1 MRGVRDGSRRG
12 SLLVGG
18 GAAVAVVL
26 AGLAA
31 WVGLRLGDGQTWEEE
46 PPAEGASVREL
57 TATRGAVTEDGPQ
70 WITGVAADGRTFVD
84 QAGEPVLL
92 RGDAP
97 WSLLTDLRPDE
108 AETYLTTRSEQ
119 GFNAMIVSLVGAIAN
134 GAPSDDG
141 ATVDGL
147 LPFVDGDVLR
157 WDEAY
162 FDRAHETLRR
172 AGELGITTMLYP
184 IDSWTLDHT
193 FAGVTPETCR
203 EFGAMTA
210 RWAADL
216 PVLWMTG
223 GDYSRSPQDD
233 ACLEALGEGIRSTGD
248 DRPFAL
254 QLWDVS
260 STAADDHWRDRVDW
274 SFVYTYAPT
283 PLAVLEAYHATPAR
297 PALLGEANYE
307 AENNTGGPPTT
318 TETLRRQV
326 LWAVTCGSPGDVFGT
341 DDWEFH
347 DGWQERLESEGV
359 AQVSRIRDLVA
370 SLPWWTLRPEESFL
384 TAGTG
389 TAAPDQDVLDADL
402 ATAAVAPDGS
412 LALVYVPSERTVSL
426 DLSLLAPGADAAWVD
441 PSTGTATEVGPLSEL
456 ADASSGAVSTPG
468 DNAAGAGD
476 WLLVLGT
483 DLPF

>member
-1 MRGVRDGSRRG
+1 MLAGAV
-12 SLLVGG
+12 
-18 GAAVAVVL
+18 AAVLVVL
-26 AGLAA
+26 AAWAVLRVTGGRSWEQEAPAA
-31 WVGLRLGDGQTWEEE
+31 DAPR
-46 PPAEGASVREL
+46 REL
-57 TATRGAVTEDGPQ
+57 AETRGAVATGGEPQ
-70 WITGVAADGRTFVD
+70 WITGISADGRTFVD
-84 QAGEPVLL
+84 QDGEPVLV

-108 AETYLTTRSEQ
+108 AETYLTTRSGQ
-119 GFNAMIVSLVGAIAN
+119 GFNAMLVSLVGAVAN

-157 WDEAY
+157 WQDAY

-172 AGELGITTMLYP
+172 AGELGITALLYP

-193 FAGVTPETCR
+193 FAGATPETCR

-223 GDYSRSPQDD
+223 GDYSRSGADD
-233 ACLEALGEGIRSTGD
+233 ACLEALGEGIRSAGD

-274 SFVYTYAPT
+274 SFVYSYAPT
-283 PLAVLEAYHATPAR
+283 PLAVVEAYGATPAR

-307 AENNTGGPPTT
+307 GENNTGGPTTT

-326 LWAVTCGSPGDVFGT
+326 LWAITCGSSGDVFGT

-347 DGWQERLESEGV
+347 DGWETRLESEG
-359 AQVSRIRDLVA
+359 AEQVSRIRDVVA

-389 TAAPDQDVLDADL
+389 TARPDQDVLDADL

-426 DLSLLAPGADAAWVD
+426 DLSLLAPGAEAAWVD
-441 PSTGTATEVGPLSEL
+441 PSTGTATDAGPVSEL
-456 ADASSGAVSTPG
+456 SAAPSGEVSTPG

>member
-1 MRGVRDGSRRG
+1 MRRPPDRSRRRSRG
-12 SLLVGG
+12 LVG
-18 GAAVAVVL
+18 AALAVVL
-26 AGLAA
+26 VALAA
-31 WVGLRLGDGQTWEEE
+31 WAVLRTTGPASWEEE
-46 PPAEGASVREL
+46 APAADAPRREL
-57 TATRGAVTEDGPQ
+57 TATRGAVTAAGDPQ
-70 WITGVAADGRTFVD
+70 WITGISADGRTFVD
-84 QAGEPVLL
+84 QDGDPVLV

-97 WSLLTDLRPDE
+97 WSLLADLRPDE
-108 AETYLTTRSEQ
+108 AETYLTARSGQ
-119 GFNAMIVSLVGAIAN
+119 GFNAMLVSLVGAVAN

-157 WDEAY
+157 WQQAY

-184 IDSWTLDHT
+184 VDSWTLDHT
-193 FAGVTPETCR
+193 FAGVSPETCR

-223 GDYSRSPQDD
+223 GDYSRSPEDD
-233 ACLEALGEGIRSTGD
+233 ACFEALAEGIRSTGD

-254 QLWDVS
+254 QLLNVS

-283 PLAVLEAYHATPAR
+283 PMAVREAYDATPAR

-307 AENNTGGPPTT
+307 GENNTGGPTTT

-326 LWAVTCGSPGDVFGT
+326 LWAVTSGSPGDVFGT

-347 DGWQERLESEGV
+347 DGWEGRLESEG
-359 AQVSRIRDLVA
+359 AEQVSRIRDLVA
-370 SLPWWTLRPEESFL
+370 SLPWWTLRPDDALL

-389 TAAPDQDVLDADL
+389 SAEPGQDVLDADL
-402 ATAAVAPDGS
+402 ATAAVTPDGG

-426 DLSLLAPGADAAWVD
+426 DLSLLDPAAEAVWVD
-441 PSTGTATEVGPLSEL
+441 PSTGATTAVGPASEL
-456 ADASSGAVSTPG
+456 PEELATPG
-468 DNAAGAGD
+468 ENAAGGGD